1 MKRLLEVR
9 LSYRMALIVGIFS
22 AGFLLSGYAAFLALD
37 KLAVNGPVYQR
48 IANGKDLVADILPP
62 PEYIVESYQVALE
75 IAAAPDGPRG
85 ELLERLRRLEADYV
99 ARHAFWEKQGLE
111 AAVAQP
117 LLDASYRPAT
127 AFYALADTEF
137 AEAAK
142 AGDEP
147 RLRAVLKNM
156 KAAYEE
162 HRSAIDT
169 AVQAVNLRNEAD
181 EADARK
187 EIGSAGRLLL
197 AIFAGA
203 LALGI
208 AVAAVIVRGLLGEFG
223 GEPHDAVAITR
234 RIASGDLGSAIA
246 LRKSDDSSLLF
257 SMKAMQ
263 QVLGGTVAGIQRAV
277 DSVRIGAQEIAS
289 GNMDLSSRT
298 EHHASALEETAA
310 TLENLGRNVQQTA
323 VSATH
328 ANALS
333 RAASSCAAS
342 GRDAMTRVED
352 MMNSVHASSKRI
364 AEITVEVDG
373 IAFQTNI
380 LALNAAVE
388 AARAGPQGAGF
399 AVVAGEVRN
408 LAQRSAVAS
417 KTIKK
422 LIDEAA
428 REVAGGQSL
437 VHDAGATM
445 REIADSIDQVSD
457 TIAAISAA
465 AMEQSA
471 GLAEVNIAVA
481 AMEQVTQQNAAL
493 VEESAAAAGSLN
505 EQADTLARLAA
516 RFIVA
521 PPVAGAQ
528 RALAAPLPQLA

>member
-1 MKRLLEVR
+1 
-9 LSYRMALIVGIFS
+9 
-22 AGFLLSGYAAFLALD
+22 
-37 KLAVNGPVYQR
+37 
-48 IANGKDLVADILPP
+48 
-62 PEYIVESYQVALE
+62 
-75 IAAAPDGPRG
+75 
-85 ELLERLRRLEADYV
+85 
-99 ARHAFWEKQGLE
+99 
-111 AAVAQP
+111 
-117 LLDASYRPAT
+117 
-127 AFYALADTEF
+127 
-137 AEAAK
+137 
-142 AGDEP
+142 
-147 RLRAVLKNM
+147 
-156 KAAYEE
+156 
-162 HRSAIDT
+162 
-169 AVQAVNLRNEAD
+169 
-181 EADARK
+181 
-187 EIGSAGRLLL
+187 
-197 AIFAGA
+197 
-203 LALGI
+203 
-208 AVAAVIVRGLLGEFG
+208 
-223 GEPHDAVAITR
+223 
-234 RIASGDLGSAIA
+234 
-246 LRKSDDSSLLF
+246 
-257 SMKAMQ
+257 MKAMQ

-422 LIDEAA
+422 LIDDAA

-493 VEESAAAAGSLN
+493 VEESAAAAGSLH